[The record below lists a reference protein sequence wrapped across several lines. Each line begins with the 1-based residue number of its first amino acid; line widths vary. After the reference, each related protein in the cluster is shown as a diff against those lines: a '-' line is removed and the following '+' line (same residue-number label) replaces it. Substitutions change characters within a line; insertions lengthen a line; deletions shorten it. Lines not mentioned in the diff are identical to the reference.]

1 MKKVAFYT
9 LGCKVNQYETDSMK
23 AIFNKNSFIV
33 VDFNEKADIYVINT
47 CTVTAMGDKKSRQI
61 INNAKKNN
69 SNAIVV
75 VTGCMAQDSGGK
87 IEGADIIIGN
97 NDRKNIVDIINK
109 YDGEKLV
116 KIDDIKNDR
125 EFWSVEDNV
134 SEDRTRA
141 YIKIQDGCDRY
152 CSYCII
158 PYVRGPVR
166 SRKLEDIIKEVN
178 EKVQNGFKEIV
189 LIGIHLA
196 SYGKDFKNITL
207 IDVLEELDKIEGLQ
221 RIRLGSLEPLF
232 INEENI
238 ERLKKLDKVCKHFH
252 LSLQSGCTE
261 TLKRMNRRYTAEEYE
276 ERVNMIREAFPYAS
290 ITTDIIVGFP
300 GETDEEF
307 LNTYE
312 YLKRIKLNRMHIF
325 PYSIRKGT
333 LAEKMP
339 MQIEKNIKNE
349 RAKRLIELSLKNE
362 IEFANKF
369 VNREVDVLLEK
380 GKKGK
385 YRQGYTREYVKVL
398 FEGGKA
404 GEQFIGIGKNVT
416 DEGELIVE
424 KS

>member
-23 AIFNKNSFIV
+23 AIFKENSFLV

-61 INNAKKNN
+61 IHNAKKNN
-69 SNAIVV
+69 PNSIIA
-75 VTGCMAQDSGGK
+75 VTGCMAQDSKGT

-97 NDRKNIVDIINK
+97 SDRKNIVDIIKK
-109 YDGEKLV
+109 YKGEQLTQIK
-116 KIDDIKNDR
+116 DISKEK
-125 EFWSVEDNV
+125 EFWRTNDNIP
-134 SEDRTRA
+134 EDRTRA

-158 PYVRGPVR
+158 PFVRGPVR
-166 SRKLEDIIKEVN
+166 SRPLEDIIKEV
-178 EKVQNGFKEIV
+178 EDKVDAGFKEIV
-189 LIGIHLA
+189 LIGIHLT
-196 SYGKDFKNITL
+196 SYGKDLKNITL
-207 IDVLEELDKIEGLQ
+207 IDVLEELNKIEGLN

-232 INEENI
+232 INRDII
-238 ERLKKLDKVCKHFH
+238 ERLKLLDKVCKHFH

-261 TLKRMNRRYTAEEYE
+261 TLKRMHRRYTAEEYE

-300 GETDEEF
+300 GETNEEF

-312 YLKRIKLNRMHIF
+312 YLKRIKLNRMHVF

-339 MQIEKNIKNE
+339 MQIEKNIKSE
-349 RAKRLIELSLKNE
+349 RTKRLIELSLKNE
-362 IEFANKF
+362 IEFAKKFINK
-369 VNREVDVLLEK
+369 EVDILLEK
-380 GKKGK
+380 GEKGK
-385 YRQGYTREYVKVL
+385 YRQGYTREYVKVF

-404 GEQFIGIGKNVT
+404 GDQFIGIGKSVT
-416 DEGELIVE
+416 SDGTLIVE